1 MFTGIV
7 QAKGRVEKLEDGG
20 EARRLWVLAPEIGRL
35 LGVGDSLA
43 VNGCCLTVEHG
54 DGDLVQLTAIRETLS
69 KTNLGL
75 LEQGSSVN
83 LEVAARLDTFL
94 GGHLV
99 SGHVDAA
106 CYVKSVDTLATGKE
120 IVLEIPADSMRY
132 IISKGSLT
140 LDGCSL
146 TIAEIVDNTV
156 KVCLIPET
164 LQKTILDAWVPG
176 TKVNLEVDLI
186 GKYVEKFFLADPER
200 WRAHFAG

>member
-7 QAKGRVEKLEDGG
+7 QAKGLVQELEDKGG
-20 EARRLWVLAPEIGRL
+20 ARCLQILAPELGRL
-35 LGVGDSLA
+35 LKIGDSLST
-43 VNGCCLTVEHG
+43 NGCCLTVEKGEG
-54 DGDLVQLTAIRETLS
+54 DSVQLTAIRETLA

-75 LEQGSSVN
+75 LQVGSQVN

-99 SGHVDAA
+99 SGHVDAQA
-106 CYVKSVDTLATGKE
+106 VVCHIDVLPTGKE
-120 IVLEIPADSMRY
+120 IQLELPRDQMKY
-132 IISKGSLT
+132 VISKGSVT

-146 TIAEIVDNTV
+146 TVAEIVDNRI

-164 LQKTILDAWVPG
+164 LTKTILGEWQVG
-176 TKVNLEVDLI
+176 TQVNLEVDLI

-200 WRAHFAG
+200 WRGHFAG